1 MSAPVHRHERA
12 HRARGS
18 FGCESR
24 RRRRPPPRELE
35 EGSRFILGRPVLV
48 EYIDGVTKRVSKREA
63 IRQLRALE
71 SSRVMR
77 IEPDTEDDHRQA
89 RTLFTRYDDHQI
101 DLTESLAFSMTNRL
115 QLPDVFTFDSDFKV
129 HGFVCYP

>member
-1 MSAPVHRHERA
+1 MLLYIDTSALIALAVPSDTNHGAAAAYLRQ
-12 HRARGS
+12 S
-18 FGCESR
+18 
-24 RRRRPPPRELE
+24 LE

-89 RTLFTRYDDHQI
+89 RTLFTRYDDHPI
-101 DLTESLAFSMTNRL
+101 DLTESLAFSMMNRL

-129 HGFVCYP
+129 HGFACHP